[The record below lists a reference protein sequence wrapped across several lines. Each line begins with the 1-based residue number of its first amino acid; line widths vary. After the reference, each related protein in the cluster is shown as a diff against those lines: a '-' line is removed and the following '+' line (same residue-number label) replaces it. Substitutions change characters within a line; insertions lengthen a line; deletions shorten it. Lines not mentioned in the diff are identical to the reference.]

1 MRCSKCGGMTKVVRP
16 FHTPENET
24 IRQRK
29 CRECGYDMYTIE
41 SEVPYSSKLSLRI
54 WQLFNE
60 YKRELAERRETKGDK
75 Q

>member
-29 CRECGYDMYTIE
+29 CRECGHDMYTIE

-54 WQLFNE
+54 WQLFND
-60 YKRELAERRETKGDK
+60 YKRELAERREAKEDE
-75 Q
+75 